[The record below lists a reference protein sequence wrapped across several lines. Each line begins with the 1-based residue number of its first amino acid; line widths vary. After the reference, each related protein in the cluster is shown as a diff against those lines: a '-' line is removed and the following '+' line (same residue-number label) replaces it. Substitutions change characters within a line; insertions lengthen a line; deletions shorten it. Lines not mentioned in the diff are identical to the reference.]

1 MDGTSF
7 CYRIGD
13 LAIGRALSIT
23 PGGLLVKLP
32 GQDAPALLPHQVA
45 RHGVGV
51 GDELCDLLVVQL
63 YPDERFASVVVP
75 EAAAEELV
83 ASADEGGS
91 ATSNAQC
98 QEDETL
104 AQARSRGRW
113 GAPRE
118 PQEPKEPQAA
128 SRLMPFLVSSRAA
141 EAAEA
146 PSYASVAMKPSHAAT
161 SRKAAVPKEEPKDD
175 SLSVQQLLQMREVML
190 TAQDAG
196 ESAASPLPTSMP
208 CRDEEL
214 DRSMLQMVISTRQLP
229 AWWARCSRKVKHQ
242 AFRVACRT
250 GRLNIMKA
258 IYCADG
264 IGIDTAFLTETL
276 KEMCADA
283 QGAADVKVTKKPKRS
298 EDSKGAMG
306 RVAAQATAAWTAPGG
321 SFGRAP
327 AAQAAAWLVEQ
338 GAPVELL
345 LPESGEA
352 FPARLR
358 GLKMLAELGPSIRDA
373 SEQIVVAV
381 AGCLRDPEVS
391 GRRAAADTLAQFGLA
406 ANQAPRALPRLLRL
420 VQKDEDVAVREAA
433 ARALGSLGPEGVAA
447 VMQLGGL
454 DAEDAEVQGLAAL
467 ALGHSGPAGAAQA
480 DRLAQLLEGRQLP
493 LEEAIRLRLRAA
505 QALGARA
512 DLASEADLAALAKGL
527 QKDTEEMVREACCI
541 AIGQIGQANK
551 GLTTL
556 ARVSLE
562 PGLSDAATFVQEAA
576 ADALAHLP
584 QLGAEDFDEP
594 QSVWQ

>member
-32 GQDAPALLPHQVA
+32 GQDAPALLPHQ
-45 RHGVGV
+45 
-51 GDELCDLLVVQL
+51 
-63 YPDERFASVVVP
+63 
-75 EAAAEELV
+75 
-83 ASADEGGS
+83 
-91 ATSNAQC
+91 
-98 QEDETL
+98 
-104 AQARSRGRW
+104 
-113 GAPRE
+113 
-118 PQEPKEPQAA
+118 
-128 SRLMPFLVSSRAA
+128 
-141 EAAEA
+141 
-146 PSYASVAMKPSHAAT
+146 
-161 SRKAAVPKEEPKDD
+161 
-175 SLSVQQLLQMREVML
+175 
-190 TAQDAG
+190 
-196 ESAASPLPTSMP
+196 
-208 CRDEEL
+208 EL

-298 EDSKGAMG
+298 EDSKGERWAGWQRKPRPPG
-306 RVAAQATAAWTAPGG
+306 RRPGG
-321 SFGRAP
+321 ASGERQQPRRQPGWWSRGRLWSCCCRS
-327 AAQAAAWLVEQ
+327 QD
-338 GAPVELL
+338 
-345 LPESGEA
+345 EA